1 MTMFPFNPNGVG
13 ASQQSDAGILIDRA
27 HLAHYRIASGLA
39 TVANRY
45 VTSVAMAVKTYTL
58 ANTTPGDGAAHS
70 VVATR
75 TVNGGAD
82 TPGTLTIT
90 GTDLSGAAISETI
103 NVGAN
108 GVAVA
113 TTRAFATV
121 TSIVGAGWVIA
132 DAADTIVVGF
142 GDLLGLPDLLPH
154 NTVLAAVLNNVREGT
169 APTVTA
175 SSTVLAL
182 NTVDLNSA
190 LVDGQPVD
198 IYYIV

>member
-1 MTMFPFNPNGVG
+1 
-13 ASQQSDAGILIDRA
+13 
-27 HLAHYRIASGLA
+27 
-39 TVANRY
+39 
-45 VTSVAMAVKTYTL
+45 MAVKTYTL
-58 ANTTPGDGAAHS
+58 ANSTPGDGAAHS

-75 TVNGGAD
+75 TVNGAAD
-82 TPGTLTIT
+82 TAGTLAIT
-90 GTDLSGAAISETI
+90 GTDLSGATISETI

-154 NTVLAAVLNNVREGT
+154 NTVLATALNNVREGT

-175 SSTVLAL
+175 SSSVLAL